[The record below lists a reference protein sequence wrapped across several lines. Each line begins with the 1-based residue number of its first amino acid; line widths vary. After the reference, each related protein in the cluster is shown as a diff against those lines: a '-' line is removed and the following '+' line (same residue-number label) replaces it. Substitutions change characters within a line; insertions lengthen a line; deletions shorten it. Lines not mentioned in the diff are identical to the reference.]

1 MNKKKASKIID
12 VFQSIE
18 VVIAI
23 ILIIAFVVPP
33 IIGFKPYV
41 IKSGSMV
48 PTFEVGDVAYT
59 KKVAFSSLKDGDII
73 GFRLDDNTIVTHRVK
88 EKHDSYIITKGDAN
102 ETEDAKYVYEND
114 LIGKVYFHVPYVGY
128 FTSTLNK
135 TAAKVIVVI
144 IVLVNVGLAILASW
158 LNKREVAK
166 SQEDSSESNENKGCD
181 NIISNEQ

>member
-12 VFQSIE
+12 VFQNIE

-23 ILIIAFVVPP
+23 ILIIIFVVPL

-48 PTFEVGDVAYT
+48 PTFKIGDVAYT

-73 GFRLDDNTIVTHRVK
+73 GFRLDDNTTVTHRVK

-102 ETEDAKYVYEND
+102 KTEDAKYVYEDD
-114 LIGKVYFHVPYVGY
+114 LIGKVYFHVPYVGH
-128 FTSTLNK
+128 FTSALNK
-135 TAAKVIVVI
+135 TSAKVIVVV
-144 IVLVNVGLAILASW
+144 IVLVNVGLAILANW
-158 LNKREVAK
+158 LNKREVANLQKKFK
-166 SQEDSSESNENKGCD
+166 SR
-181 NIISNEQ
+181 ITM